1 MSCLLSLGSL
11 DQYTPTP
18 RDDNL
23 SKTPSDSAHLLP
35 ACMSP
40 GGSISS
46 PGRRGGGGRGAV
58 VLPRNLTNRSSRLS
72 HQDEQPSGSHWQ
84 ISAPSRPRRVFPS
97 ILRLSH
103 QSCRI
108 CLAMEF
114 YREKRNCIEA
124 IRATGLPPPL
134 PRPNRAS
141 IPTRQPLELV
151 T

>member
-1 MSCLLSLGSL
+1 MRVLSLSLARSTNTHPRLEMTISQRPRPTLPTCSQPACLLG
-11 DQYTPTP
+11 DPYPP
-18 RDDNL
+18 R
-23 SKTPSDSAHLLP
+23 
-35 ACMSP
+35 
-40 GGSISS
+40 GE
-46 PGRRGGGGRGAV
+46 GGGGRGAV

-84 ISAPSRPRRVFPS
+84 ISAPSRPRRFFPS

-103 QSCRI
+103 QFCRFY
-108 CLAMEF
+108 LAMEF
-114 YREKRNCIEA
+114 YHEKVLYRSIP
-124 IRATGLPPPL
+124 GHGSPPPL